1 MKIKYLRLKNWLL
14 ISLGSLLGIQV
25 GCSKISTAEYGCPE
39 RYYRAKGTVVNE
51 EGDPIPG
58 IGVQKTRDWEN
69 RGGEWAYVD
78 TTDADGRFDVWTNY
92 PDSNNFSTVSF
103 FDIDG
108 EENGSYRDTTVAVS
122 FDGVPLRGGD
132 GNWNEGTAT
141 KEITVTLHRIDK

>member
-14 ISLGSLLGIQV
+14 VSLGSLLGIQV
-25 GCSKISTAEYGCPE
+25 GCSKISTEEYGCPE

-78 TTDADGRFDVWTNY
+78 TTDADGRFV
-92 PDSNNFSTVSF
+92 
-103 FDIDG
+103 
-108 EENGSYRDTTVAVS
+108 
-122 FDGVPLRGGD
+122 DGVPLRGGD

-141 KEITVTLHRIDK
+141 KEIIVTLHRIDE